1 MREAFCGDPAMID
14 SFVLLAPILLLG
26 IIALLG
32 FVGCLSKPDPPVAQL
47 AIAPNSGPTTG
58 GTQVVITSP
67 GAAFAGSPT
76 VTFGSSPDPT
86 VNATQ
91 VTVIDTNTM
100 MAVTPAYPIA
110 KPVNVTARY
119 TGSSGTDFSGTLPQ
133 NSFFTYFSPVSHVQT
148 ALGSAG
154 GGTSIQSPPLALQGG
169 ELLLVTLQWGG
180 TGTPALSGATVQSL
194 PGGAYPWS
202 GMKVQVFSGMNT
214 VSGQVVVKAT
224 LSSASPVAW
233 RLCVSAYDGA
243 DSVNPTYS
251 PVASPDG
258 NTGKALQTPAPIAA
272 NAGDLIY
279 SVAFAADAGGAFPG
293 TANALTPGTGF
304 TAESGIGNPLVQD
317 QQVVT
322 AAGISAT
329 ATNTT
334 ANTNPRWWIF
344 AVGVKAS

>member
-1 MREAFCGDPAMID
+1 MID
-14 SFVLLAPILLLG
+14 SFVLLAHILLLG

-67 GAAFAGSPT
+67 GAAFAGNPT
-76 VTFGSSPDPT
+76 VTFGSSPDPA

-100 MAVTPAYPIA
+100 TAVTPPYPVA
-110 KPVNVTARY
+110 NQVNVTTKY
-119 TGSSGTDFSGTLPQ
+119 TGSGGTDFSGTLPQ

-148 ALGSAG
+148 AIGSAG
-154 GGTSIQSPPLALQGG
+154 GGTSIQAPPLTLQGG

-180 TGTPALSGATVQSL
+180 TGAPSLTGANVQSL

-202 GMKVQVFSGMNT
+202 GMKVQVFSGMNI
-214 VSGQVVVKAT
+214 VSGQVVIGAT
-224 LSSASPVAW
+224 ISSASPVPW

-243 DSVNPTYS
+243 DPASPTYG

-279 SVAFAADAGGAFPG
+279 SVAFAADAGGTFPG
-293 TANALTPGTGF
+293 TTNALTPGSGF

-317 QQVVT
+317 QQIATAGSIT
-322 AAGISAT
+322 AA

-334 ANTNPRWWIF
+334 TNPNPRWWIF

>member
-1 MREAFCGDPAMID
+1 MID

-26 IIALLG
+26 IIALVG

-47 AIAPNSGPTTG
+47 AISPNSGPTTG

-67 GAAFAGSPT
+67 GAAFAGNPT

-91 VTVIDTNTM
+91 VTVIDTSTM
-100 MAVTPAYPIA
+100 MAVTPAYPTA
-110 KPVNVTARY
+110 QPVNVTAKY
-119 TGSSGTDFSGTLPQ
+119 TGQHGTDFSGTLPQ

-148 ALGSAG
+148 AIGSAG
-154 GGTSIQSPPLALQGG
+154 GGTSIQAPPLTLQGG

-180 TGTPALSGATVQSL
+180 TGTPSLTGANIQSL
-194 PGGAYPWS
+194 PSGPYPWS

-214 VSGQVVVKAT
+214 ASGQIVIKAT

-243 DSVNPTYS
+243 DPASPSYS

-258 NTGKALQTPAPIAA
+258 NTGNALQTPAPIAA
-272 NAGDLIY
+272 NAGDLVY
-279 SVAFAADAGGAFPG
+279 SVAFAADSGGGFPG
-293 TANALTPGTGF
+293 TTNALTPGAGF
-304 TAESGIGNPLVQD
+304 TAESGVGNPLVQD
-317 QQVVT
+317 QQVTTAGNITAT
-322 AAGISAT
+322 AA
-329 ATNTT
+329 NTT
-334 ANTNPRWWIF
+334 ANPNPRWWIF